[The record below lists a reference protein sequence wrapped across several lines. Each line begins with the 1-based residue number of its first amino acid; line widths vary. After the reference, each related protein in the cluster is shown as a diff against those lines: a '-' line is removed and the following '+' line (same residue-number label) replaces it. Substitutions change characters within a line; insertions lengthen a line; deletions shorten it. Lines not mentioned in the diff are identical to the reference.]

1 MACRTPDTRN
11 ETFGDYTATN
21 PDMSMYMQRK
31 FGLPVLVGLT
41 AAAALAQPPVGP
53 AGMPALTNPN
63 VSYTAALLVRDG
75 APQVDAATVTGKA
88 GSASAASG
96 LAIKSSADLYNG
108 LLVRGKSEFTLKDSK
123 IELSGKGR
131 SDFDGI
137 AAGALVKDE
146 ATMVLR
152 NVKIRTRGIVSS
164 AATATDKAVMKV
176 YNSILIADGGP
187 TPSGYVRR
195 IGPGMMEPPTPLG
208 IVGTARTSLTM
219 AEARSYF
226 YDSTIIADGWGAL
239 STDAARGA
247 YLEANRC
254 DIRVLRSGYGVYAD
268 NGAAVVVNDSKMR
281 VATFGGII
289 AGQASIAF
297 NNLQAASDGNLVMI
311 HSVMGQP
318 AEKAMLSIKGGRIST
333 RNAAIVVKSA
343 NAEISIDGARIGAKN
358 GDLLLAVINDDGFA
372 TKLNGAQVSGVNAE
386 LRNAA
391 LEGNVLNLDTERRM
405 SVKLVATSLKGAVRN
420 AALSLDA
427 GSRWTATAD
436 SQLLLVKPTTLKQID
451 APAGVSI
458 DATAEPEVAAKGR
471 YRLASGGVLTV
482 H

>member
-1 MACRTPDTRN
+1 
-11 ETFGDYTATN
+11 
-21 PDMSMYMQRK
+21 MQRK
-31 FGLPVLVGLT
+31 FHLQALACLITMAG
-41 AAAALAQPPVGP
+41 AAPAQPPAGP
-53 AGMPALTNPN
+53 GGMPPLTNPN
-63 VSYTAALLVRDG
+63 VSFTAALLVKDG
-75 APQVDAATVTGKA
+75 STQLDATTTSGA
-88 GSASAASG
+88 GAKKVSAAAASG

-123 IELSGKGR
+123 IELSGKGK

-146 ATMVLR
+146 ATLVLR
-152 NVKIRTRGIVSS
+152 KVRIHTRGIVST
-164 AATATDKAVMKV
+164 AATATDKTVMKV
-176 YNSILIADGGP
+176 YNSTLIADGGP

-219 AEARSYF
+219 GEARSYF

-268 NGAAVVVNDSKMR
+268 HGAAVVVNDSKMQ

-289 AGQASIAF
+289 AGEASIAF
-297 NNLQAASDGNLVMI
+297 NNLQAVSDGNLVMI

-318 AEKAMLSIKGGRIST
+318 SEKATLSIKGGKIST

-343 NAEISIDGARIGAKN
+343 NADISIDGARIKAVN

-372 TKLNGAQVSGVNAE
+372 TKVNGALVSGINAE

-405 SVKLVATSLKGAVRN
+405 SVRLVATSLKGAVRD

-436 SQLLLVKPTTLKQID
+436 SKLLLVKPTTLEQID

-458 DATAEPEVAAKGR
+458 DAMAEPEVAAKGS